1 MQKQTK
7 VISVQLD
14 METYVELKRI
24 CDEKEQPVQGLIRY
38 LLKKHLASLKER

>member
-1 MQKQTK
+1 MKKQTK

-14 METYVELKRI
+14 QETYAELKRL

-38 LLKKHLASLKER
+38 LLKKYLASVNEN

>member
-14 METYVELKRI
+14 LDTYKELKKL
-24 CDEKEQPVQGLIRY
+24 CEDNEQPIQGLIRY
-38 LLKKHLASLKER
+38 LLKKHLASLKEQ